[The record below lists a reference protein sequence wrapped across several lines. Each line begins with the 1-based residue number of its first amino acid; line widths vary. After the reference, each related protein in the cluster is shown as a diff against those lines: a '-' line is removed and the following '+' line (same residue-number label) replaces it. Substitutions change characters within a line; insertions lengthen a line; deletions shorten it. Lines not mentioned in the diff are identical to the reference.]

1 MRDRYSSTLPDGC
14 LLRQATA
21 NDIWRIRKLVL
32 SAKLDPTQLRWEQF
46 WVIDRQE
53 KMIACGQL
61 RSFEGAQELGSL
73 VVARDWRKQGI
84 GTYLAQHLIEV
95 ASQPLY
101 LECLGAKLTLFYTR
115 LGFVSVFWR
124 ELPSSVKR
132 KFGISTFAASL
143 LRLPL
148 TIMQYRGSPQQFP

>member
-1 MRDRYSSTLPDGC
+1 MTARYSSTLPDGC

-21 NDIWRIRKLVL
+21 NDIWSIRKLVL

-46 WVIDRQE
+46 WVIDRDG
-53 KMIACGQL
+53 KIIACGQL

-84 GTYLAQHLIEV
+84 GTYLTQHLIQI
-95 ASQPLY
+95 ASQPLC
-101 LECLGAKLTLFYTR
+101 LECLGAKLASFYTR
-115 LGFVSVFWR
+115 LGFVSVSWR
-124 ELPSSVKR
+124 ELPPSLKR
-132 KFGISTFAASL
+132 KFGVSSFAASL

-148 TIMQYRGSPQQFP
+148 TLMQHRGVI